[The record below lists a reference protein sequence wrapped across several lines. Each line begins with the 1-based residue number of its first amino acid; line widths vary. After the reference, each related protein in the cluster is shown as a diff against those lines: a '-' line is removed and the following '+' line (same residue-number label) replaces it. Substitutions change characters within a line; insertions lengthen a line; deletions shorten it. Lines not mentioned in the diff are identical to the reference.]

1 MGLLQKLSETGL
13 DSTNENKPALDK
25 PVVQKKSN
33 SVGLFRN
40 HLWQVKTA
48 DWIFLNSQ
56 ANTI

>member
-33 SVGLFRN
+33 S
-40 HLWQVKTA
+40 
-48 DWIFLNSQ
+48 
-56 ANTI
+56 ANKLLKIIRKK